1 MHGTC
6 TAGYDDERGDY
17 AVVPRDHICYRYE
30 VVGII
35 GKGSFGQVVHTY
47 AYIYIKMH
55 IHMYYMH
62 ACPSGRLS
70 MQSCNP
76 VTT

>member
-1 MHGTC
+1 VHGTC

-47 AYIYIKMH
+47 AYIYIHMHMH
-55 IHMYYMH
+55 IHAYLLRAGGPCH
-62 ACPSGRLS
+62 
-70 MQSCNP
+70 P
-76 VTT
+76 VIL